1 MGTTTMEMEKVGL
14 QTVSVPVLGLG
25 TYQSP
30 PGVVGQ
36 AVEWALEAGYR
47 YFDCAIVYGNEA
59 EIGEAINKWI
69 KEGRVDRRD
78 LFITT
83 KLPLYGLRPELVE
96 YYCDISLSNLGL
108 EYQDQYLIHGP
119 CGVKKRDDWTPGDG
133 FPWALN
139 SQGLAMWETDT
150 DHVALWRAMEQL
162 VYKGKARTGLHLLQ
176 ARYQTHLLCSFRV
189 TWKGNN
195 TEQEG
200 H

>member
-1 MGTTTMEMEKVGL
+1 MECVPYRTHCIVQFVHIVYTRARHVNINCLLLLLTTTMEKIGL
-14 QTVSVPVLGLG
+14 ETVSVPVLGLG

-83 KLPLYGLRPELVE
+83 KLPLFALR
-96 YYCDISLSNLGL
+96 
-108 EYQDQYLIHGP
+108 
-119 CGVKKRDDWTPGDG
+119 
-133 FPWALN
+133 
-139 SQGLAMWETDT
+139 
-150 DHVALWRAMEQL
+150 
-162 VYKGKARTGLHLLQ
+162 
-176 ARYQTHLLCSFRV
+176 
-189 TWKGNN
+189 
-195 TEQEG
+195 
-200 H
+200 

>member
-1 MGTTTMEMEKVGL
+1 MEMEKVGL

-59 EIGEAINKWI
+59 EVGEAINKWI

-83 KLPLYGLRPELVE
+83 KLPLFALR
-96 YYCDISLSNLGL
+96 
-108 EYQDQYLIHGP
+108 
-119 CGVKKRDDWTPGDG
+119 
-133 FPWALN
+133 
-139 SQGLAMWETDT
+139 
-150 DHVALWRAMEQL
+150 
-162 VYKGKARTGLHLLQ
+162 
-176 ARYQTHLLCSFRV
+176 
-189 TWKGNN
+189 
-195 TEQEG
+195 
-200 H
+200 

>member
-1 MGTTTMEMEKVGL
+1 MNINCLLLLLTTTMEKIGL
-14 QTVSVPVLGLG
+14 ETVSVPVLGLG

-83 KLPLYGLRPELVE
+83 KLPLFALR
-96 YYCDISLSNLGL
+96 
-108 EYQDQYLIHGP
+108 
-119 CGVKKRDDWTPGDG
+119 
-133 FPWALN
+133 
-139 SQGLAMWETDT
+139 
-150 DHVALWRAMEQL
+150 
-162 VYKGKARTGLHLLQ
+162 
-176 ARYQTHLLCSFRV
+176 
-189 TWKGNN
+189 
-195 TEQEG
+195 
-200 H
+200 